1 MAKIKNDEKMVLMS
15 LRIPESLKEWIEEQ
29 AKIERIPYT
38 TMARTLLD
46 RMKYADEQIK
56 KFDKKRGNK

>member
-15 LRIPESLKEWIEEQ
+15 LRIEEQ
-29 AKIERIPYT
+29 AKIERVPYT

-46 RMKYADEQIK
+46 RMKYIDEQIK
-56 KFDKKRGNK
+56 QFDKKRGNK